1 MGMKLDEETKVQDI
15 MTRNPHTLEADDVLD
30 LADDLMSM
38 ARIRHIPILSSG
50 KLVGIVSQR
59 DLFFSALVRALG
71 LQPREQKDLMKTL
84 RARELMSHPVI
95 TISPG
100 ASVKEAARLMGQNKI
115 GCLPVVKGK
124 QFVGIVT
131 ETDILNYVATR

>member
-1 MGMKLDEETKVQDI
+1 MKSDKETKVQEI

-38 ARIRHIPILSSG
+38 ARIRHIPILAGG

-59 DLFFSALVRALG
+59 DLFFSALVKALG
-71 LQPREQKDLMKTL
+71 LQPREQKDLMKTI
-84 RARELMSHPVI
+84 RARELMSRPVI

-100 ASVKEAARLMGQNKI
+100 ASVKEAARLMGENKI

-131 ETDILNYVATR
+131 ETDILHYVATR

>member
-1 MGMKLDEETKVQDI
+1 MRSDEETKVQDI

-30 LADDLMSM
+30 VADDLMSM
-38 ARIRHIPILSSG
+38 ARIRHIPILASG

-59 DLFFSALVRALG
+59 DLFFSALVKALG
-71 LQPREQKDLMKTL
+71 LRQREQKDLMKTI
-84 RARELMSHPVI
+84 RARELMSRPVI

-100 ASVKEAARLMGQNKI
+100 ASVKEAARLMGENKI

-131 ETDILNYVATR
+131 ETDILRYVAMR

>member
-1 MGMKLDEETKVQDI
+1 MRLDEETKVQDI

-30 LADDLMSM
+30 LADDLMTM
-38 ARIRHIPILSSG
+38 ARIRHIPILASG

-59 DLFFSALVRALG
+59 DLFFSALVKALG
-71 LQPREQKDLMKTL
+71 VQPREQKDLMKTI
-84 RARELMSHPVI
+84 RARELMSRPVI

-100 ASVKEAARLMGQNKI
+100 ASVKEAARLMGENKI

-131 ETDILNYVATR
+131 ETDILRYVAMR

>member
-1 MGMKLDEETKVQDI
+1 MKTDEETKVQDI
-15 MTRNPHTLEADDVLD
+15 MTRDPHTLEADDVLD

-38 ARIRHIPILSSG
+38 ARIRHIPILAAG

-59 DLFFSALVRALG
+59 DLFFSALVKALG
-71 LQPREQKDLMKTL
+71 LQQREQKDLMKTI
-84 RARELMSHPVI
+84 RARELMSRPVI

-100 ASVKEAARLMGQNKI
+100 ASVKEAARLMGENKI
-115 GCLPVVKGK
+115 GCLLVVKGK

-131 ETDILNYVATR
+131 ETDILRYVATR

>member
-1 MGMKLDEETKVQDI
+1 MKIDEETKVQDI
-15 MTRNPHTLEADDVLD
+15 MTRDPHTLEADDVLD

-38 ARIRHIPILSSG
+38 ARIRHIPILASG

-59 DLFFSALVRALG
+59 DLFFSALVKALG
-71 LQPREQKDLMKTL
+71 VQEREQKDLMKTI
-84 RARELMSHPVI
+84 RARELMSQSVI

-100 ASVKEAARLMGQNKI
+100 ASVKEAARLMGENKI

-131 ETDILNYVATR
+131 ETDIMHYVATR

>member
-1 MGMKLDEETKVQDI
+1 MKTDEETKVQDI
-15 MTRNPHTLEADDVLD
+15 MARDPHTLEADDVLD

-38 ARIRHIPILSSG
+38 ARIRHIPILASG

-59 DLFFSALVRALG
+59 DLFFSALVKTLG
-71 LQPREQKDLMKTL
+71 LQQREQKDLMKTI
-84 RARELMSHPVI
+84 RARELMSQPVI

-100 ASVKEAARLMGQNKI
+100 ASVKEAARLMGENKI

-131 ETDILNYVATR
+131 ETDILRYVAMR

>member
-1 MGMKLDEETKVQDI
+1 MRSDEETKVQDI
-15 MTRNPHTLEADDVLD
+15 MTRDPHTLEADDVLD
-30 LADDLMSM
+30 LADDLMTM
-38 ARIRHIPILSSG
+38 ARVRHIPILAGG

-59 DLFFSALVRALG
+59 DLFFSALVKALG
-71 LQPREQKDLMKTL
+71 LQQREQKDLMKTI
-84 RARELMSHPVI
+84 RARELMSQPVI

-100 ASVKEAARLMGQNKI
+100 ASVKEAARLMGENKI

-131 ETDILNYVATR
+131 ETDILRYVATR

>member
-1 MGMKLDEETKVQDI
+1 MKLDEDTKVQEI

-30 LADDLMSM
+30 LADDLMTM
-38 ARIRHIPILSSG
+38 ARIRHIPILSGG

-59 DLFFSALVRALG
+59 DLFFSALVKILG
-71 LQPREQKDLMKTL
+71 LRPREQKDLMKTI

-100 ASVKEAARLMGQNKI
+100 ASVKEAARLMGENKI

-131 ETDILNYVATR
+131 ETDILRYVAAR

>member
-1 MGMKLDEETKVQDI
+1 
-15 MTRNPHTLEADDVLD
+15 MTRTPHTLEADDVLD

-59 DLFFSALVRALG
+59 DLFFSALVKALG
-71 LQPREQKDLMKTL
+71 LQPREQKDLMKTI

-100 ASVKEAARLMGQNKI
+100 ASVKEAARLMGENKI
-115 GCLPVVKGK
+115 GCLPVVKGSSS
-124 QFVGIVT
+124 GS
-131 ETDILNYVATR
+131 

>member
-1 MGMKLDEETKVQDI
+1 MKSDEETKVQDI

-30 LADDLMSM
+30 LADDLMTM
-38 ARIRHIPILSSG
+38 ARIRHIPILSGG

-59 DLFFSALVRALG
+59 DLFFSALVKTLG
-71 LQPREQKDLMKTL
+71 LKQREQKDLMRTI
-84 RARELMSHPVI
+84 RARELMSRPVI

-100 ASVKEAARLMGQNKI
+100 ASVKEAARLMGENKI

-131 ETDILNYVATR
+131 ETDILRYVAAR

>member
-1 MGMKLDEETKVQDI
+1 MTSDDKTKVEDI
-15 MTRNPHTLEADDVLD
+15 MTRNPHTVEADDVID

-38 ARIRHIPILSSG
+38 ARIRHIPILSGG
-50 KLVGIVSQR
+50 KLVGVLSQR

-71 LQPREQKDLMKTL
+71 LQPREQKDLMRTI
-84 RARELMSHPVI
+84 RARELMSQPVI

-115 GCLPVVKGK
+115 GSLPVVKGK

-131 ETDILNYVATR
+131 ETDILNHVATR

>member
-1 MGMKLDEETKVQDI
+1 MRSDEETKVQDI

-30 LADDLMSM
+30 LADDLMTM
-38 ARIRHIPILSSG
+38 ARIRHIPILAGG

-59 DLFFSALVRALG
+59 DLFFSALVKALG
-71 LQPREQKDLMKTL
+71 VQQREQKDLMKTI
-84 RARELMSHPVI
+84 RARELMSRPVI

-100 ASVKEAARLMGQNKI
+100 ASVKEAARLMGENKI

-131 ETDILNYVATR
+131 ETDILRYVAMR

>member
-1 MGMKLDEETKVQDI
+1 MRSDEETKVQDV

-30 LADDLMSM
+30 LADDLMTM
-38 ARIRHIPILSSG
+38 ARIRHIPILAGG

-59 DLFFSALVRALG
+59 DLFFSALVKALG
-71 LQPREQKDLMKTL
+71 VQQREQKDLMKTI
-84 RARELMSHPVI
+84 RARELMSRPVI

-100 ASVKEAARLMGQNKI
+100 ASVKEAARLMGENKI

-131 ETDILNYVATR
+131 ETDILRYVAMR

>member
-1 MGMKLDEETKVQDI
+1 MRSDDEAKVEDI

-50 KLVGIVSQR
+50 KLVGILSQR

-71 LQPREQKDLMKTL
+71 LQPREQKDLMKTI

-100 ASVKEAARLMGQNKI
+100 ANVKEAARLMGQNKI